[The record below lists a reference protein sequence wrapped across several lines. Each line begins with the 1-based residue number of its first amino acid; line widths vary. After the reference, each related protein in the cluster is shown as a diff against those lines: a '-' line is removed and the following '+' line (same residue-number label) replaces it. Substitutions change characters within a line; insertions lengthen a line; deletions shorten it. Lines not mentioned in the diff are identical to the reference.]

1 MSQLK
6 GSEDCLYLNVW
17 TPTLNP
23 QANLPVMVWI
33 HGGSLQVLNGNWP
46 TYSPTTKRI
55 HVLPNLEALNVF
67 IQHVFV
73 HLLSGTGAFHRLSF
87 VGGKAYGIPLKTYA
101 VDLIPR
107 TGPQSVWLK

>member
-1 MSQLK
+1 MNYRLHAF
-6 GSEDCLYLNVW
+6 GF
-17 TPTLNP
+17 
-23 QANLPVMVWI
+23 M
-33 HGGSLQVLNGNWP
+33 
-46 TYSPTTKRI
+46 
-55 HVLPNLEALNVF
+55 ALDILF

-107 TGPQSVWLK
+107 TGPQSVFTIIGCSLLSILSSKMINILTVLECMDANA